1 MGFIEFVS
9 LGVSSVVMIILS
21 KTRLHSRTNCFSCSY
36 NEHAID
42 LSQKQDEQDNNR
54 IDEEDE
60 EEEEERISSI
70 RTLPPPPAPTMR
82 PLPVCH
88 NLNRL

>member
-21 KTRLHSRTNCFSCSY
+21 KTRLHTRNTCFSCSY

-42 LSQKQDEQDNNR
+42 LTQKQDEQEKT
-54 IDEEDE
+54 IDE
-60 EEEEERISSI
+60 EEEEEESI
-70 RTLPPPPAPTMR
+70 MSAKTLPPPPPPTMR
-82 PLPVCH
+82 PLPVYH